1 MTTFSLHH
9 GQLPIPFLRPKPTS
23 FLCPSLIRNPFLSF
37 NRPLPRRTG
46 SPPVVSS
53 LSRFISEDPPP
64 IPIRYEDDEH
74 DPFYDHLGEPEPED
88 VSRKRSWT
96 DRGWAPWEEI
106 LTPEA
111 EFARTSLDEGYEV
124 PLTSPEAI
132 EAFKMLTPSYRK
144 KKIAEIGEEEYI
156 NRLFAI
162 KGEIPDKLKTT
173 WAGPLA
179 LQLIPPRDWPP
190 KGWEVDKEELEFI
203 REAHKLQSVRVDV
216 GGGGNWIGAPGFE
229 ESLMEVL
236 KGGKEIH
243 DAVFGENK
251 ELGTKIKEWAKANP
265 DRLKMDDAWLMMKDD
280 ILKHYKELVGSNRD
294 EGPKGEG
301 IGEVEKAVK
310 GYLEFLEKLKGKA
323 NANTENPKQEETD
336 IVNKMA
342 FERYK
347 VFIKQYTEWVDAN
360 RDKLEEESYK
370 FDQDYYPGRRKR
382 GKDYNEEMLELPFIY
397 PGQIYQGKVISISL
411 YQGAFVDIGG
421 VHDGW
426 VPIKGNDW
434 YWIRHHI
441 KVGMPVLVEILAK
454 RDPYRFRFPIEM
466 RFVQP
471 NIDHLIFN
479 KFDFPPVF
487 HRDEDTNP
495 HERQRESGRELIPKR
510 RPEVEE
516 DIAKLPLI
524 SDHPYVDEL
533 WHIHNAEQMIL
544 DHEEENPDEYKDK
557 KFEETVDP
565 SFDEENSVEY
575 TKAYYKDA
583 LLPKMILNTNL
594 KDLNMDAARA
604 ERQRNNRLQKEA
616 EQRGEE
622 FKISKLWRNL
632 QMDEYDLLHWKRS
645 LEERE
650 ALLRDISCR
659 TAVGLPLEQPG
670 KYNDDPK
677 FWGDEYHKSNPLFQ
691 SKLVGDEEKKIKKE
705 KVDAARKYQYQK
717 ILGNKAS
724 KWYEMSYDGLIARRA
739 LFEAQRKKREERKKR
754 EGRKKKEEKE
764 AEELKSEGEELKS
777 EGEEKEVDDYND
789 DIDFDYRIFG
799 RPVAAVSK
807 SKPVIN
813 GTDPPTVDDTSEE

>member
-9 GQLPIPFLRPKPTS
+9 GQSPIPFISSTVPFLRPKPTF

-37 NRPLPRRTG
+37 HRTLPRRTG
-46 SPPVVSS
+46 SPPVVAS
-53 LSRFISEDPPP
+53 LSRFASEEPPQ
-64 IPIRYEDDEH
+64 IPIGYEDDED
-74 DPFYDHLGEPEPED
+74 DPFYKEFDKHEPED

-96 DRGWAPWEEI
+96 ERGWAPWEEI

-111 EFARTSLDEGYEV
+111 QFARTSLDEGEEV

-162 KGEIPDKLKTT
+162 KGEIPDKLKTI

-216 GGGGNWIGAPGFE
+216 GGGGNWVGAPGFE
-229 ESLMEVL
+229 ESLMEGL
-236 KGGKEIH
+236 KGGKEIL

-251 ELGTKIKEWAKANP
+251 EFETKFKEWAKANP
-265 DRLKMDDAWLMMKDD
+265 DRLKIDDAWLMMKDD

-294 EGPKGEG
+294 EGSKGEG
-301 IGEVEKAVK
+301 IVDVEKAVK
-310 GYLEFLEKLKGKA
+310 GYEEFLEKLKGKA

-471 NIDHLIFN
+471 NIDHL
-479 KFDFPPVF
+479 
-487 HRDEDTNP
+487 
-495 HERQRESGRELIPKR
+495 
-510 RPEVEE
+510 
-516 DIAKLPLI
+516 
-524 SDHPYVDEL
+524 
-533 WHIHNAEQMIL
+533 M
-544 DHEEENPDEYKDK
+544 
-557 KFEETVDP
+557 
-565 SFDEENSVEY
+565 
-575 TKAYYKDA
+575 
-583 LLPKMILNTNL
+583 
-594 KDLNMDAARA
+594 
-604 ERQRNNRLQKEA
+604 
-616 EQRGEE
+616 
-622 FKISKLWRNL
+622 
-632 QMDEYDLLHWKRS
+632 
-645 LEERE
+645 
-650 ALLRDISCR
+650 
-659 TAVGLPLEQPG
+659 
-670 KYNDDPK
+670 
-677 FWGDEYHKSNPLFQ
+677 
-691 SKLVGDEEKKIKKE
+691 
-705 KVDAARKYQYQK
+705 
-717 ILGNKAS
+717 
-724 KWYEMSYDGLIARRA
+724 
-739 LFEAQRKKREERKKR
+739 
-754 EGRKKKEEKE
+754 
-764 AEELKSEGEELKS
+764 
-777 EGEEKEVDDYND
+777 
-789 DIDFDYRIFG
+789 
-799 RPVAAVSK
+799 
-807 SKPVIN
+807 
-813 GTDPPTVDDTSEE
+813 